1 MLLCECGLDPGLD
14 HMLAMEVM
22 DKVTAHGGQ
31 VSNFLLLLESRN
43 NSKIHSKVQMKRV
56 FVLPVTKS

>member
-1 MLLCECGLDPGLD
+1 MLCECGLDPGLD
-14 HMLAMEVM
+14 HMLPMEVM
-22 DKVTAHGGQ
+22 DKVTARGGQ

-43 NSKIHSKVQMKRV
+43 NSKIHSKVQMKRI

>member
-1 MLLCECGLDPGLD
+1 MLCECGLDPGLD

>member
-1 MLLCECGLDPGLD
+1 MLCECGLDPGLD

-22 DKVTAHGGQ
+22 DKVTARGGQ

-43 NSKIHSKVQMKRV
+43 NSKIHSKVQMKRI

>member
-1 MLLCECGLDPGLD
+1 MLCECGLDPGLD

-22 DKVTAHGGQ
+22 DKVTARRGQ

-43 NSKIHSKVQMKRV
+43 NSKIHSKVQMKRI